1 MASLLAQ
8 STQNLQKKYN
18 IDPGGY
24 GVANAADNAYN
35 TRKTQAAPAQQN
47 YLGNVFN
54 SLRSSVQSLPGIA
67 GGMANDWMSDAQKAG
82 KGIAQFAPNVLF
94 GQNTSTDKTGKGGGY
109 IPGLANLVAPGL
121 SPFFQR
127 QADAN
132 SRALHEGKSTM
143 LDDYFATPTAQ
154 LADANKVT
162 NNTLG
167 ELKDARRKLDT
178 GQISKGQ
185 FDAVLKGVQMR
196 QGMNS
201 QNIQDVGKNIV
212 DPKEFALALGNVAT
226 TPFAF
231 GKFQAVGKAGT
242 ALSVAEKAL
251 GANKVAQPFLPTG
264 ARDVAATLL
273 KAPLKQ
279 QLINK
284 PNVESALTV
293 PGQIAEGKYKDAAL
307 NAGSFFVPAGLAA
320 GKKVAQGA
328 SNFVG
333 KNIFDTS
340 GVFDKI
346 ILKTGKTVNKEMRA
360 FAKEAA
366 QVGPDNP
373 KLARKATQMENR
385 LRQLQDI
392 ILQENKGNHKLAAQ
406 ALEAYQSSERKFK
419 TMDLE
424 GFVKEATRHF
434 EARLNTQKL
443 AQAGAFGEKFIGKQG
458 VTVGRLSKVDKTAII
473 KRLRNSDDMAKE
485 VQLMRKEGL
494 IKNDNLYGELQD
506 IAKGGNKKYALDSV
520 KQITASDPLDG
531 AKTFDNGYFSTYS
544 KNAGVVKQASETA
557 KLVQGREAK
566 FGFVGDALR
575 KAGLSPEEMTAEDN
589 RAAFNKF
596 KNAFESKI
604 DGIGD
609 RSGKSLYKD
618 LNKLADKT
626 TGVTDI
632 RQLTSRK
639 IASELNL
646 TTQEAKQ
653 IIRASKD
660 SYKVLSTAER
670 GLAGKLMDF
679 NLRVN
684 PVAAPYSRAQSL
696 ARYEINPFFRL
707 QENLETR
714 IGLGALGGKTVLPR
728 TNKYDET
735 IKKLNGRNGIF
746 TSGYGGEGA
755 DSFAGSFSGVGAKIS
770 RDQQSNIAASIEKFA
785 GGPQNV
791 DSWLK
796 NPKNA
801 DLLNDI
807 KTVVQYPD
815 KGFTSSNLAKM
826 MNLVS
831 FPSRYNLKVTGFAVK
846 QLAKQPAMTQVA
858 IIRGL
863 GDFNDFVKSPEGIKW
878 QADNKEVI
886 GLVKYLTPIMPIA
899 SVYQTLTG
907 QNKTLMDTGMIGGL
921 PFGIISR
928 VLQGQGVLKDRVPYV
943 DPRTGKVYS
952 DRIPQDLKAKTQSFL
967 ESVVDTLYTYPG
979 RTVGAETSKKKL
991 TQGIAE
997 NLTFGMTKGGEY
1009 TDVERGGDVTPEQ
1022 QKQIQMLQSLGNSS
1036 LAAKNTNNPTAYTKL
1051 TPARKPASLVKAP
1064 PIFKKPKSKKVKV
1077 KNYGKP
1083 IASFL

>member
-1 MASLLAQ
+1 MGAIANKVLSDLGYDPTYNAGRGASNHTTGIPMANKPQ
-8 STQNLQKKYN
+8 
-18 IDPGGY
+18 
-24 GVANAADNAYN
+24 DNF
-35 TRKTQAAPAQQN
+35 
-47 YLGNVFN
+47 LGNVFN
-54 SLRSSVQSLPGIA
+54 SIRSGVQAVPGMVGGEVNRTA
-67 GGMANDWMSDAQKAG
+67 GLFNTVG
-82 KGIAQFAPNVLF
+82 KGIAQYAPNVLF
-94 GQNTSTDKTGKGGGY
+94 GQNTTTNKNGQGGGY
-109 IPGLANLVAPGL
+109 IPGLANLVAPQL
-121 SPFFQR
+121 SSVFKM

-132 SRALHEGKSTM
+132 SRALHEGKSTA
-143 LDDYFATPTAQ
+143 LDDFFATPTAQ

-162 NNTLG
+162 NNTIG

-185 FDAVLKGVQMR
+185 FDAVVKGVQMR

-201 QNIQDVGKNIV
+201 QNIQDIGKNII
-212 DPKEFALALGNVAT
+212 DPKEFNMALAEVASM
-226 TPFAF
+226 PFAF
-231 GKFQAVGKAGT
+231 GKFQGVGKAGS
-242 ALSVAEKAL
+242 ALSLAEKAL
-251 GANKVAQPFLPTG
+251 GASKEVQPFLPTG
-264 ARDVAATLL
+264 ARDIAATLL

-279 QLINK
+279 TLINK
-284 PNVESALTV
+284 PNVDSAMTI
-293 PGQIAEGKYKDAAL
+293 PGQIQEGKYKDAAL
-307 NAGSFFVPAGLAA
+307 NAGSFFVPAGLAV
-320 GKKVAQGA
+320 GKKVATGA

-346 ILKTGKTVNKEMRA
+346 ILKSGNTVNKEIRA

-373 KLARKATQMENR
+373 KLVRKATQMENK
-385 LRQLQDI
+385 LRQLQDLA
-392 ILQENKGNHKLAAQ
+392 LQENNGNHKLAAQ
-406 ALEAYQSSERKFK
+406 ALEAYQSSERKFSK
-419 TMDLE
+419 MDLE
-424 GFVKEATRHF
+424 QFVKEATRHF
-434 EARLNTQKL
+434 EARLETQKL
-443 AQAGAFGEKFIGKQG
+443 AKAGAFGEQFINGKG
-458 VTVGRLSKVDKTAII
+458 VTVGRLTKDDKTAIVE
-473 KRLRNSDDMAKE
+473 RLKNSDDMVKE
-485 VQLMRKEGL
+485 VRLMRKEGL

-506 IAKGGNKKYALDSV
+506 MVKGGNKKYAIDSA
-520 KQITASDPLDG
+520 KQLTASKKLPG
-531 AKTFDNGYFSTYS
+531 ALEFKNGYFSTYS
-544 KNAGVVKQASETA
+544 RGAGVVKGQASETA
-557 KLVQGREAK
+557 KLVQGKEAK
-566 FGFVGDALR
+566 LGFIGNAIR
-575 KAGLSPEEMTAEDN
+575 KAGLSPEQMTAEDN

-596 KNAFESKI
+596 KTAFESKI

-609 RSGKSLYKD
+609 RSSKSLYKD
-618 LNKLADKT
+618 LNNLAGNT
-626 TGVTDI
+626 PGVTDI

-646 TTQEAKQ
+646 TTQQAKQ
-653 IIRASKD
+653 ILKASKD

-684 PVAAPYSRAQSL
+684 PIAAPYSRVQSL
-696 ARYEINPFFRL
+696 ARYEANPFFRL
-707 QENLETR
+707 QENVETR
-714 IGLGALGGKTVLPR
+714 TGLAALGGKNVMPR
-728 TNKYDET
+728 TTKYDET
-735 IKKLNGRNGIF
+735 IKKLNGKNGIF

-770 RDQQSNIAASIEKFA
+770 RDQESNIAASIEKFA

-801 DLLNDI
+801 GLLNDI

-863 GDFNDFVKSPEGIKW
+863 GDFNDFVKSPEGVKW

-886 GLVKYLTPIMPIA
+886 GFLKYLTPIMPIA
-899 SVYQTLTG
+899 SVYQTVSG
-907 QNKTLMDTGMIGGL
+907 QNKTLMDTGMMGGL

-952 DRIPQDLKAKTQSFL
+952 DKIPQDLKAKTQSFL

-979 RTVGAETSKKKL
+979 RTAGAETSKKQL
-991 TQGIAE
+991 TQGAVE
-997 NLTFGMTKGGEY
+997 NLTFGYTKGGKYSEV
-1009 TDVERGGDVTPEQ
+1009 DRSKDVTPEQ
-1022 QKQIQMLQSLGNSS
+1022 QRQIDILKSRNSVPQFTKQAPPGNIVNTKRPDKIVPKPIYK
-1036 LAAKNTNNPTAYTKL
+1036 AAKAK
-1051 TPARKPASLVKAP
+1051 KA
-1064 PIFKKPKSKKVKV
+1064 KV